1 MKEGVFA
8 IRFWGKTACDFF
20 ARKNHAPAGQK
31 RRKAAHTSPARFCAG
46 IFVSEVSAAMTTT
59 NFLRGVGMGIAV
71 GAAVGA
77 MVPTRRK
84 RAKRSSAARAIK
96 AVTDVMDNL
105 SDAMGL

>member
-1 MKEGVFA
+1 MKPHILALRGFA
-8 IRFWGKTACDFF
+8 PEFLLATLLYS
-20 ARKNHAPAGQK
+20 QK
-31 RRKAAHTSPARFCAG
+31 QWLP
-46 IFVSEVSAAMTTT
+46 VSEVSATMTKT

-77 MVPTRRK
+77 MMPTHRK
-84 RAKRSSAARAIK
+84 RKRSSAARAIK

>member
-1 MKEGVFA
+1 
-8 IRFWGKTACDFF
+8 
-20 ARKNHAPAGQK
+20 
-31 RRKAAHTSPARFCAG
+31 
-46 IFVSEVSAAMTTT
+46 MTKT

-77 MVPTRRK
+77 MMPTHRK
-84 RAKRSSAARAIK
+84 RKRSSAARAIK